1 MQQAS
6 QGHSSERPGR
16 SPWEPGDATAKAGTG
31 FSSEGCDGDGG
42 GGEAWATHG
51 FKVLPGHRDRRPWW
65 RPLTAPW
72 NRVCVC
78 LLRRRDCLVRA
89 PQMTDRASLSWIH
102 TFQALNAG
110 FIRFFLGEVG
120 YRHRQALSLGKQAQR
135 CEVICL
141 HHVRAPLRPT
151 LCSEDP
157 ALGHV

>member
-1 MQQAS
+1 MVEAPDCSLEQGLRVSS
-6 QGHSSERPGR
+6 QKEGLL
-16 SPWEPGDATAKAGTG
+16 GT
-31 FSSEGCDGDGG
+31 CPAD
-42 GGEAWATHG
+42 
-51 FKVLPGHRDRRPWW
+51 
-65 RPLTAPW
+65 
-72 NRVCVC
+72 
-78 LLRRRDCLVRA
+78 
-89 PQMTDRASLSWIH
+89 DRASLSWIH

-110 FIRFFLGEVG
+110 FIRFFLGGVE